1 MKHLKS
7 YMLSA
12 LLSCTASVAAA
23 SEENYGG
30 ECHTTDITVADMHT
44 YAAMTEAAAFAVKD
58 STDSVNNGSQQEGSK
73 STKKGMQKK
82 GKKQE
87 VNTEETEPQNGAQQE
102 ETAENKKSKKGK
114 TSKKPKKPKAGAKE
128 PADADVQAAAQGAN
142 ANSTMDVAQLK
153 KENEELKKRIKDLE
167 SQLDELN
174 KFKRR
179 MVADLAKD
187 VDDVWMK
194 KSFAELRADSTAFE
208 KAMNDYAEFAGQ
220 DSDVAAAK
228 KKMDVLKQELAVYM
242 NALKVLE
249 EKFELQRVNAALAKV
264 SSLLDKTD
272 VEGKK
277 KELDEVR
284 KKLKNYGTI
293 VELFQD
299 MVKSFKESGK
309 AAPEDTEYDY
319 TMIEVLLKQ
328 QQDDDNITAYNSI
341 PWLKEQFE
349 EYLKKD
355 DKEKKVT
362 INEEVGEEILKI
374 VTQ

>member
-1 MKHLKS
+1 
-7 YMLSA
+7 MLSA
-12 LLSCTASVAAA
+12 LLTCTASVVSAHDGNRGR
-23 SEENYGG
+23 EN
-30 ECHTTDITVADMHT
+30 HAIDLTATDMMPYT
-44 YAAMTEAAAFAVKD
+44 AMTEAEAFAVKD
-58 STDSVNNGSQQEGSK
+58 STEIEIKNREREE
-73 STKKGMQKK
+73 KKKKKEEERRRKEAEKRQREEASKK
-82 GKKQE
+82 GKKPE
-87 VNTEETEPQNGAQQE
+87 
-102 ETAENKKSKKGK
+102 
-114 TSKKPKKPKAGAKE
+114 AGAAQ
-128 PADADVQAAAQGAN
+128 PTATNVGAAAQGAN

-153 KENEELKKRIKDLE
+153 KENEELKKKIKNLE

-194 KSFAELRADSTAFE
+194 KSFAELRDNSTAFE

-228 KKMDVLKQELAVYM
+228 KKMDALKQEQAVYM

-277 KELDEVR
+277 KELEEVR
-284 KKLKNYGTI
+284 KKLDDYAVT
-293 VELFQD
+293 VQLFQD

-328 QQDDDNITAYNSI
+328 QQDDDIITAYNSI
-341 PWLKEQFE
+341 PWLKRKFE

>member
-1 MKHLKS
+1 
-7 YMLSA
+7 MLSA
-12 LLSCTASVAAA
+12 MLTCTASVAAA

-58 STDSVNNGSQQEGSK
+58 STDSDNNGSQQEGSK
-73 STKKGMQKK
+73 STKKGKQKK

-102 ETAENKKSKKGK
+102 ETAEKTKKSKKGK
-114 TSKKPKKPKAGAKE
+114 TSKKPKKPEADAEE
-128 PADADVQAAAQGAN
+128 PADADAGAAAQGAN
-142 ANSTMDVAQLK
+142 ADSTMDVAQLK

-167 SQLDELN
+167 SQLNELN
-174 KFKRR
+174 SFKRR

-194 KSFAELRADSTAFE
+194 KSFDELLADSTAFR
-208 KAMNDYAEFAGQ
+208 KAMKDYADFAGQ
-220 DSDVAAAK
+220 DSDVAKAK
-228 KKMDVLKQELAVYM
+228 EKMEALEKELAVYM

-249 EKFELQRVNAALAKV
+249 EKFELQRVNAALNEV
-264 SSLLDKTD
+264 DSLLAKTD
-272 VEGKK
+272 VESKK
-277 KELDEVR
+277 KELDKVR
-284 KKLKNYGTI
+284 KKLNNYAPI

-299 MVKSFKESGK
+299 MVRSFKENGK
-309 AAPEDTEYDY
+309 VSPEDTEYDY
-319 TMIEVLLKQ
+319 NLIEALLKKQ
-328 QQDDDNITAYNSI
+328 REYDNITAYNSI
-341 PWLKEQFE
+341 PWLKRQFE
-349 EYLKKD
+349 KYLKKN

-362 INEEVGEEILKI
+362 INEEAGEEILKI